1 MTIDDKISQVFDV
14 EPLVKELT
22 NENQFPISHENKV
35 ETDYDYAR
43 KNIKDL
49 ISAGSSAVGSLVEIA
64 KASEHPRAF
73 EVFSTLI
80 KNLSDLN
87 KDLLDIQSKNN
98 QLIGA
103 TSKKDSSTE
112 GINVNQAVFV
122 GSTRDLIQMIK
133 KEENNG

>member
-14 EPLVKELT
+14 EPLDKKID
-22 NENQFPISHENKV
+22 NENQFPAIQENKV